1 MKFSPLLCGAVIAAA
16 IPAAA
21 LADDPR
27 DPAMRNAAA
36 RARDA
41 AQTRELNRKENDR
54 VVERGVRWWWVRPDG
69 TKVLGNGDY
78 ADARRDSERQR
89 ADYDRGRARY
99 EQEMADRRACRAGD
113 DDACDRE
120 GR

>member
-1 MKFSPLLCGAVIAAA
+1 MKISLLLYGAVIAAA
-16 IPAAA
+16 VPVAA

-41 AQTRELNRKENDR
+41 ARTRELNRQENDR
-54 VVERGVRWWWVRPDG
+54 VVKRGVRWWYVRPDG
-69 TKVLGNGDY
+69 TKVPGNGDY
-78 ADARRDSERQR
+78 AAAMR
-89 ADYDRGRARY
+89 DYDRQMAEYDDGRARY

-113 DDACDRE
+113 DDAC

>member
-1 MKFSPLLCGAVIAAA
+1 MKISLLLYGVVVAAA

-41 AQTRELNRKENDR
+41 AQTRELNRQENDR
-54 VVERGVRWWWVRPDG
+54 VVKRGVRWWTVRRDG
-69 TKVLGNGDY
+69 TRVPGKGDY
-78 ADARRDSERQR
+78 AAAVRDYERQM

-99 EQEMADRRACRAGD
+99 EQDMGDERACRAGD
-113 DDACDRE
+113 DDAC